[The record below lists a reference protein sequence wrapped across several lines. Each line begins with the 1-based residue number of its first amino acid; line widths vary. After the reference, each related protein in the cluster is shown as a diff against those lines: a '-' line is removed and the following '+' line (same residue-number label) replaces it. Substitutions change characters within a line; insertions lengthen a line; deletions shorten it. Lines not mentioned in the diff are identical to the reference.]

1 MVCVVDDDA
10 SVRKSI
16 RRLLLASN
24 LSVETFESPALFLSY
39 AESHPVGLAILDV
52 RMPGGM
58 SGLELQTRMREQLP
72 EIPVII
78 ITSDSELNTR
88 ETALANRAHNFLLK
102 PFDGSEL
109 VASCKEALAMSG
121 HANSGVDYP

>member
-16 RRLLLASN
+16 RRLLLASK
-24 LSVETFESPALFLSY
+24 LSAEAFESSARFLAY
-39 AESHPVGLAILDV
+39 TETHPVGLAILDV

-58 SGLELQTRMREQLP
+58 SGLELQNRLRELHP

-78 ITSDSELNTR
+78 ITADTEPNTR
-88 ETALANRAHNFLLK
+88 ETALANGAHDFFLK
-102 PFDGSEL
+102 PFDGQDL
-109 VASCKEALAMSG
+109 VTASKEALAMSG
-121 HANSGVDYP
+121 

>member
-1 MVCVVDDDA
+1 M
-10 SVRKSI
+10 
-16 RRLLLASN
+16 
-24 LSVETFESPALFLSY
+24 
-39 AESHPVGLAILDV
+39 GLAILDV

-58 SGLELQTRMREQLP
+58 SGLELQSRMREQHP

-88 ETALANRAHNFLLK
+88 ETALANRAHDFFLK